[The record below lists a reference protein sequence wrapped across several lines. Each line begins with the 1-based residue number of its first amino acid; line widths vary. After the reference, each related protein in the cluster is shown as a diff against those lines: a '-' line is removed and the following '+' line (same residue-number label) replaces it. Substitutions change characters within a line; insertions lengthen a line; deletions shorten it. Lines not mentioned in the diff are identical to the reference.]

1 MTETDMTNVPAS
13 GAGVGA
19 GVAAGSAAGL
29 AIGSASGID
38 SGVDSTAQVA
48 VTGLTI
54 DGPAG
59 VVVAPFDFS
68 IAPGETLALIGES
81 GSGKTLSAKAIAGLL
96 PAGFSAR
103 GTIAL
108 SSATIELPSTDAV
121 WRATRGRR
129 ISLLLQDPFTSLSPV
144 HRCGTQIGMTID
156 AASATRLSRDERTA
170 RITQS
175 LAEVNLPADVARAYP
190 HELSGGM
197 RQRVAIAA
205 ALATD
210 PELLIADEPTTA
222 LDASNQGEILDLLR
236 GLQVKRGMAALLISH
251 DLGMVRGR
259 AEHVLVMRHGE
270 IVERGVTSSVL
281 NAPSHPYTRAL
292 IEADP
297 SLTDRSARVVLA
309 AFGAGMTAANA
320 ASGSTGTATTNTGTG
335 ANAATGDLVVATD
348 ITKSFGDKTV
358 LHGVSVTVGRGETVG
373 IVGESGSGKTTIA
386 RCIAGLER
394 ETSGA
399 IEFDGVALAA
409 GRASRTPK
417 QMQIVFQDPYSSLNP
432 MISVGR
438 SLKLALRV
446 AGRPASDLNGLLQL
460 VELPTD
466 FASKRPA
473 ELSGGQRQRV
483 AIARALAVQPQL
495 LICDESV
502 SALDVSVQKQILD
515 LLAKLRVDLGLSIL
529 FISHDLAVVRQLADR
544 VYVLRHGEVVESG
557 ECHDVLNAPTHSYT
571 QALVAASI
579 HEAPTH

>member
-1 MTETDMTNVPAS
+1 MTETSMTNVPVS
-13 GAGVGA
+13 GSG
-19 GVAAGSAAGL
+19 
-29 AIGSASGID
+29 SGI
-38 SGVDSTAQVA
+38 GSTAQVA

-156 AASATRLSRDERTA
+156 AASATRLSREERTA
-170 RITQS
+170 RITRS

-236 GLQVKRGMAALLISH
+236 GLQEKRGMAALLISH

-297 SLTDRSARVVLA
+297 SLTDRSAGVVR
-309 AFGAGMTAANA
+309 T
-320 ASGSTGTATTNTGTG
+320 ASGADAGGDATTS
-335 ANAATGDLVVATD
+335 AGDLVTATD
-348 ITKSFGDKTV
+348 IAKSFGDKTV

-386 RCIAGLER
+386 RCVAGLEH
-394 ETSGA
+394 ETSGV

-515 LLAKLRVDLGLSIL
+515 LLAKLRVELGLSIL

-557 ECHDVLNAPTHSYT
+557 QCHDVLNAPTHPYT

>member
-1 MTETDMTNVPAS
+1 MTHD
-13 GAGVGA
+13 
-19 GVAAGSAAGL
+19 
-29 AIGSASGID
+29 
-38 SGVDSTAQVA
+38 QVT

-54 DGPAG
+54 EGPAG
-59 VVVAPFDFS
+59 FSVEPFDFS

-96 PAGFSAR
+96 PGGFTAR

-108 SSATIELPSTDAV
+108 ASATIELPATDAV

-129 ISLLLQDPFTSLSPV
+129 IALLLQDPFTSLSPV

-156 AASATRLSRDERTA
+156 AASDRRLSRSERDA
-170 RITQS
+170 LVTQR
-175 LAEVNLPADVARAYP
+175 LAEVNLPAEVARAYP

-236 GLQVKRGMAALLISH
+236 GLQEKRGMAALLISH

-270 IVERGVTSSVL
+270 IVERGATSSVL

-297 SLTDRSARVVLA
+297 SLTDRSAGVARP
-309 AFGAGMTAANA
+309 
-320 ASGSTGTATTNTGTG
+320 ASAVGSDQLGTDLI
-335 ANAATGDLVVATD
+335 AATDV
-348 ITKSFGDKTV
+348 TKSFGEKTV
-358 LHGVSVTVGRGETVG
+358 LHGVSVTVGHGETVG

-386 RCIAGLER
+386 RCIAGLEH
-394 ETSGA
+394 ETSGV
-399 IEFDGVALAA
+399 ISFDGEALAP
-409 GRASRTPK
+409 GRASRTPT

-432 MISVGR
+432 MINVGR
-438 SLKLALRV
+438 SLKLALSV
-446 AGRPASDLNGLLQL
+446 AGRPASDLAGLLQL
-460 VELPTD
+460 VELPAE
-466 FASKRPA
+466 FARKRPS

-515 LLAKLRVDLGLSIL
+515 LLAKLRVELGLSIL

-544 VYVLRHGEVVESG
+544 VYVLRNGEVVESG
-557 ECHDVLNAPTHSYT
+557 QCHDVLNSPTHPYT

>member
-1 MTETDMTNVPAS
+1 MTETSMTNVPAS
-13 GAGVGA
+13 GAGL
-19 GVAAGSAAGL
+19 GS
-29 AIGSASGID
+29 GS
-38 SGVDSTAQVA
+38 STQVA
-48 VTGLTI
+48 VTALTI

-108 SSATIELPSTDAV
+108 SSATIELPATDAV

-156 AASATRLSRDERTA
+156 AASATRLSREERTA

-236 GLQVKRGMAALLISH
+236 GLQEKRGMAALLISH

-297 SLTDRSARVVLA
+297 SLTDRSAGIVRTA
-309 AFGAGMTAANA
+309 SGAGVTAAA
-320 ASGSTGTATTNTGTG
+320 ADADSAI
-335 ANAATGDLVVATD
+335 GDLVTATD

-386 RCIAGLER
+386 RCIAGLEH
-394 ETSGA
+394 ETSGV
-399 IEFDGVALAA
+399 IEFDGFALPA

-483 AIARALAVQPQL
+483 AIARALAVQPEL

-515 LLAKLRVDLGLSIL
+515 LLAKLRVELGLSIL

-557 ECHDVLNAPTHSYT
+557 LCHDVLNAPTHPYT

>member
-1 MTETDMTNVPAS
+1 MT
-13 GAGVGA
+13 
-19 GVAAGSAAGL
+19 
-29 AIGSASGID
+29 
-38 SGVDSTAQVA
+38 
-48 VTGLTI
+48 VTGLTV

-59 VVVAPFDFS
+59 VVVKPFDFS

-96 PAGFSAR
+96 PAGFTAR
-103 GTIAL
+103 GTIELA
-108 SSATIELPSTDAV
+108 SATIELPATDAV

-144 HRCGTQIGMTID
+144 HRCGTQIAMTIQ
-156 AASATRLSRDERTA
+156 AASATRLSKAECTELV
-170 RITQS
+170 TQR
-175 LAEVNLPADVARAYP
+175 LAEVNLPAEVARAYP

-236 GLQVKRGMAALLISH
+236 GLQEKRGMAALLISH

-297 SLTDRSARVVLA
+297 SLTDRSAGVVR
-309 AFGAGMTAANA
+309 A
-320 ASGSTGTATTNTGTG
+320 ASGAG
-335 ANAATGDLVVATD
+335 AGGDAATGVGDLVVATD
-348 ITKSFGDKTV
+348 VTKSFGDKTV

-386 RCIAGLER
+386 RCIAGLEH
-394 ETSGA
+394 ESSGVIA
-399 IEFDGVALAA
+399 FHGVALAP

-460 VELPTD
+460 VELPLE
-466 FASKRPA
+466 FARKRPA

-483 AIARALAVQPQL
+483 AIARALAVQPEL

-515 LLAKLRVDLGLSIL
+515 LLAKLRVELGLSIL

-544 VYVLRHGEVVESG
+544 VYVLRHGDVVESG
-557 ECHDVLNAPTHSYT
+557 LCHDVLTAPTHPYT

>member
-1 MTETDMTNVPAS
+1 MTHE
-13 GAGVGA
+13 
-19 GVAAGSAAGL
+19 
-29 AIGSASGID
+29 
-38 SGVDSTAQVA
+38 QVA

-108 SSATIELPSTDAV
+108 GSATIELPSTDAV

-144 HRCGTQIGMTID
+144 HRCGVQIGMTID
-156 AASATRLSRDERTA
+156 AASERRLNRSERTTL
-170 RITQS
+170 ITQS
-175 LAEVNLPADVARAYP
+175 LAEVNLPADVAKAYP

-236 GLQVKRGMAALLISH
+236 RLQQARGMAALLISH

-259 AEHVLVMRHGE
+259 AEHVLVMRHGD
-270 IVERGVTSSVL
+270 IVERGNTSAVL
-281 NAPSHPYTRAL
+281 SAPSHPYTRAL

-297 SLTDRSARVVLA
+297 SLTDRSAVVA
-309 AFGAGMTAANA
+309 RSASASDGSGVA
-320 ASGSTGTATTNTGTG
+320 ASTSGTG
-335 ANAATGDLVVATD
+335 VDREGATGDLVVATEL
-348 ITKSFGDKTV
+348 TKSFGDKTV

-394 ETSGA
+394 ETSGV
-399 IEFDGVALAA
+399 IVFDGVALAA

-432 MISVGR
+432 MINVGR
-438 SLKLALRV
+438 SLKLALSV
-446 AGRPASDLNGLLQL
+446 AGRAASDLTSLLHL
-460 VELPTD
+460 VELPAD
-466 FASKRPA
+466 FARKRPA
-473 ELSGGQRQRV
+473 ELSGGERQRV

-515 LLAKLRVDLGLSIL
+515 LLAKLRVELGLSIL

-544 VYVLRHGEVVESG
+544 VYVLRDGEVIESG
-557 ECHDVLNAPTHSYT
+557 LCRDVLNSPTHPYT
-571 QALVAASI
+571 QSLVAASI
-579 HEAPTH
+579 HETAPH

>member
-1 MTETDMTNVPAS
+1 MTETSMTNVPVS
-13 GAGVGA
+13 GSG
-19 GVAAGSAAGL
+19 
-29 AIGSASGID
+29 SGI
-38 SGVDSTAQVA
+38 GSTAQVA

-156 AASATRLSRDERTA
+156 AASATRLSREERTA
-170 RITQS
+170 RITRS

-236 GLQVKRGMAALLISH
+236 GLQEKRGMAALLISH

-297 SLTDRSARVVLA
+297 SLTDRSAGVVR
-309 AFGAGMTAANA
+309 T
-320 ASGSTGTATTNTGTG
+320 ASGADAGGDATTS
-335 ANAATGDLVVATD
+335 AGDLVTATD
-348 ITKSFGDKTV
+348 IAKSFGDKTV

-386 RCIAGLER
+386 RCVAGLEH
-394 ETSGA
+394 ETSGV
-399 IEFDGVALAA
+399 IEFDGVALAV

-515 LLAKLRVDLGLSIL
+515 LLAKLRVELGLSIL

-557 ECHDVLNAPTHSYT
+557 QCHDVLNAPTHPYT

>member
-1 MTETDMTNVPAS
+1 MTQN
-13 GAGVGA
+13 
-19 GVAAGSAAGL
+19 
-29 AIGSASGID
+29 
-38 SGVDSTAQVA
+38 QVA
-48 VTGLTI
+48 VTGLAV

-59 VVVAPFDFS
+59 IVVAPFDFS

-96 PAGFSAR
+96 PSGFTAR

-108 SSATIELPSTDAV
+108 TSATIELPATDAV

-144 HRCGTQIGMTID
+144 HRCGTQIAMTIQ
-156 AASATRLSRDERTA
+156 AASTTRLSRAECAELVTHR
-170 RITQS
+170 
-175 LAEVNLPADVARAYP
+175 LAEVNLPADVARAFP

-236 GLQVKRGMAALLISH
+236 GLQEQRGMAALLISH

-259 AEHVLVMRHGE
+259 AENVLVMRHGE
-270 IVERGVTSSVL
+270 IVERGDTSSVL
-281 NAPSHPYTRAL
+281 NSPSHPYTRAL

-297 SLTDRSARVVLA
+297 SLTDRSAGVVR
-309 AFGAGMTAANA
+309 A
-320 ASGSTGTATTNTGTG
+320 ASGINGDGSK
-335 ANAATGDLVVATD
+335 TGDLVAATNL
-348 ITKSFGDKTV
+348 TKSFGDKTV
-358 LHGVSVTVGRGETVG
+358 LRGVDVTVGRGETVG

-386 RCIAGLER
+386 RCIAGLEL
-394 ETSGA
+394 ETSGV
-399 IEFDGVALAA
+399 IEFDGVALAP
-409 GRASRTPK
+409 GRASRIPT

-446 AGRPASDLNGLLQL
+446 AQRPASDLNGLLHL
-460 VELPTD
+460 VELPVE
-466 FASKRPA
+466 FARKRPA

-544 VYVLRHGEVVESG
+544 VYVLRNGEVVESG
-557 ECHDVLNAPTHSYT
+557 ECHDVLNSPTHPYT

-579 HEAPTH
+579 HEAPAY

>member
-1 MTETDMTNVPAS
+1 MTQLNAANTP
-13 GAGVGA
+13 
-19 GVAAGSAAGL
+19 AAGAHP
-29 AIGSASGID
+29 D
-38 SGVDSTAQVA
+38 TSTAAQVT
-48 VTGLTI
+48 VTGLTV

-59 VVVAPFDFS
+59 VVVQPFDFS

-96 PAGFSAR
+96 PAGFTASGSIELA
-103 GTIAL
+103 
-108 SSATIELPSTDAV
+108 SATIELPATDAV

-144 HRCGTQIGMTID
+144 HRCGTQIAMTIQ
-156 AASATRLSRDERTA
+156 AASATRLSKAECTELV
-170 RITQS
+170 TQR
-175 LAEVNLPADVARAYP
+175 LAEVNLPADVTRAYP

-236 GLQVKRGMAALLISH
+236 GLQERRGMAALLISH

-297 SLTDRSARVVLA
+297 SLTDRSAGVVRTA
-309 AFGAGMTAANA
+309 SGAGA
-320 ASGSTGTATTNTGTG
+320 GGD
-335 ANAATGDLVVATD
+335 AATGVGDLVVATD
-348 ITKSFGDKTV
+348 VTKRFGDKTV

-386 RCIAGLER
+386 RCIAGLEH
-394 ETSGA
+394 ESSGVIA
-399 IEFDGVALAA
+399 FDGVALAP

-460 VELPTD
+460 VELPLE
-466 FASKRPA
+466 FARKRPA

-483 AIARALAVQPQL
+483 AIARALAVQPEL

-544 VYVLRHGEVVESG
+544 VYVLRHGDVVESG
-557 ECHDVLNAPTHSYT
+557 LCHDVLTAPTHPYT

>member
-1 MTETDMTNVPAS
+1 MTDTDVANA
-13 GAGVGA
+13 A
-19 GVAAGSAAGL
+19 AAGS
-29 AIGSASGID
+29 SN
-38 SGVDSTAQVA
+38 TTTQVA

-59 VVVAPFDFS
+59 IVVAPFDFS

-156 AASATRLSRDERTA
+156 AATDRRLGRDERTA
-170 RITQS
+170 LIIQS

-236 GLQVKRGMAALLISH
+236 GLQEKRGMAALLISH

-259 AEHVLVMRHGE
+259 AEHVLVMRNGD

-281 NAPSHPYTRAL
+281 NSPSHPYTRAL

-297 SLTDRSARVVLA
+297 SITDRSATVAR
-309 AFGAGMTAANA
+309 A
-320 ASGSTGTATTNTGTG
+320 ASGGFGVGEADAVPGISAVTGAGAAVLSSDLVTAT
-335 ANAATGDLVVATD
+335 DL
-348 ITKSFGDKTV
+348 TKNFGDKTV

-394 ETSGA
+394 ETSGV
-399 IEFDGVALAA
+399 IEFDGVALAP
-409 GRASRTPK
+409 GRASRTPT

-432 MISVGR
+432 MINVGR

-446 AGRPASDLNGLLQL
+446 AGRPASDLAGLLNL
-460 VELPTD
+460 VELSAD

-483 AIARALAVQPQL
+483 AIARALAVRPQL

-515 LLAKLRVDLGLSIL
+515 LLAKLRVELGLSIL

-544 VYVLRHGEVVESG
+544 VYVLRNGDVIESG
-557 ECHDVLNAPTHSYT
+557 QCHDVLNSPQHPYT

-579 HEAPTH
+579 HEAAAH

>member
-1 MTETDMTNVPAS
+1 MTGTNVANT
-13 GAGVGA
+13 
-19 GVAAGSAAGL
+19 AAAA
-29 AIGSASGID
+29 D
-38 SGVDSTAQVA
+38 SSSTPAQVV

-103 GTIAL
+103 GSITL
-108 SSATIELPSTDAV
+108 SSATIELPATDAV

-144 HRCGTQIGMTID
+144 HRCGIQIGMTID
-156 AASATRLSRDERTA
+156 AATDRRLDRAERTA
-170 RITQS
+170 LIIQS

-236 GLQVKRGMAALLISH
+236 GLQEKRGMAALLISH

-259 AEHVLVMRHGE
+259 AEHVLVMRNGE
-270 IVERGVTSSVL
+270 IVERGGTSSVL

-292 IEADP
+292 IEAEP
-297 SLTDRSARVVLA
+297 SITDRSARIVR
-309 AFGAGMTAANA
+309 A
-320 ASGSTGTATTNTGTG
+320 ASSAAADADAAASAG
-335 ANAATGDLVVATD
+335 ALVVATD
-348 ITKSFGDKTV
+348 LTKSFGDKTV

-394 ETSGA
+394 ETSGM
-399 IEFDGVALAA
+399 IEFDGAALAP
-409 GRASRTPK
+409 GRDSRTPQ

-446 AGRPASDLNGLLQL
+446 AGRPASGLDGLLQL
-460 VELPTD
+460 VELPAD

-483 AIARALAVQPQL
+483 AIARALAVRPQL

-515 LLAKLRVDLGLSIL
+515 LLAKLRADLGLSIL

-544 VYVLRHGEVVESG
+544 VYVLRNGDVVESG
-557 ECHDVLNAPTHSYT
+557 RCHDVLNTPTHPYT

-579 HEAPTH
+579 HEAATH

>member
-1 MTETDMTNVPAS
+1 M
-13 GAGVGA
+13 G
-19 GVAAGSAAGL
+19 
-29 AIGSASGID
+29 
-38 SGVDSTAQVA
+38 STAQVA

-96 PAGFSAR
+96 PAGFNAR

-156 AASATRLSRDERTA
+156 AASATRLSREERTA
-170 RITQS
+170 RITRS

-222 LDASNQGEILDLLR
+222 LDASNQCEILDLLR
-236 GLQVKRGMAALLISH
+236 GLQEKRGMAALLISH

-297 SLTDRSARVVLA
+297 SLTDRSAGVVRTA
-309 AFGAGMTAANA
+309 SGPGVTAADA
-320 ASGSTGTATTNTGTG
+320 AAGPSGTETGTGTANPDADADAETG
-335 ANAATGDLVVATD
+335 ANTATGDLVVATD

-386 RCIAGLER
+386 RCVAGLEH
-394 ETSGA
+394 ETSGV

-515 LLAKLRVDLGLSIL
+515 LLAKLRVELGLSIL

-557 ECHDVLNAPTHSYT
+557 QCHDVLNAPTHPYT

>member
-1 MTETDMTNVPAS
+1 MMHE
-13 GAGVGA
+13 
-19 GVAAGSAAGL
+19 
-29 AIGSASGID
+29 
-38 SGVDSTAQVA
+38 QVA

-68 IAPGETLALIGES
+68 IASGETLALIGES

-108 SSATIELPSTDAV
+108 STATIELPSTDAV

-156 AASATRLSRDERTA
+156 AASDRRLSRSERTA
-170 RITQS
+170 LIIQR

-236 GLQVKRGMAALLISH
+236 GLQQARGMAALLISH

-259 AEHVLVMRHGE
+259 AEHVLVMRAGE
-270 IVERGVTSSVL
+270 IVERGLTSSVL
-281 NAPSHPYTRAL
+281 SAPSNPYTRAL

-297 SLTDRSARVVLA
+297 SLTDRSAVVSHA
-309 AFGAGMTAANA
+309 MSDT
-320 ASGSTGTATTNTGTG
+320 SS
-335 ANAATGDLVVATD
+335 DLVVVTD
-348 ITKSFGDKTV
+348 LTKSFGDKTV
-358 LHGVSVTVGRGETVG
+358 LHGVSVTIPRGETVG

-386 RCIAGLER
+386 RCIAGLEH
-394 ETSGA
+394 ETGGT
-399 IEFDGVALAA
+399 IEFGGRALPP
-409 GRASRTPK
+409 GRASRTPT

-432 MISVGR
+432 MINVGR
-438 SLKLALRV
+438 SLKLALTV
-446 AGRPASDLNGLLQL
+446 AGRPASDLPGLLQL
-460 VELPTD
+460 VELPTE

-544 VYVLRHGEVVESG
+544 VYVLRDGEVVESG
-557 ECHDVLNAPTHSYT
+557 ACQDVLNSPTHPYT
-571 QALVAASI
+571 QSLVAASI
-579 HEAPTH
+579 HEAAPH

>member
-1 MTETDMTNVPAS
+1 MTDTDVANA
-13 GAGVGA
+13 A
-19 GVAAGSAAGL
+19 AAGS
-29 AIGSASGID
+29 SN
-38 SGVDSTAQVA
+38 TTTQVA

-59 VVVAPFDFS
+59 IVVAPFDFS

-156 AASATRLSRDERTA
+156 AATDRRLGRDERTA
-170 RITQS
+170 LIIQS

-236 GLQVKRGMAALLISH
+236 GLQEKRGMAALLISH

-259 AEHVLVMRHGE
+259 AEHVLVMRNGD

-281 NAPSHPYTRAL
+281 NSPSHPYTRAL

-297 SLTDRSARVVLA
+297 SITDRSATVAR
-309 AFGAGMTAANA
+309 A
-320 ASGSTGTATTNTGTG
+320 ASGGLGVGEADAVPGISAGTAAG
-335 ANAATGDLVVATD
+335 AAAAVLSSDLVTATD
-348 ITKSFGDKTV
+348 LTKNFGDKTV

-394 ETSGA
+394 ETSGV
-399 IEFDGVALAA
+399 IEFDGVALAP
-409 GRASRTPK
+409 GRASRTPT

-432 MISVGR
+432 MINVGR

-446 AGRPASDLNGLLQL
+446 AGRPASDLAGLLEL
-460 VELPTD
+460 VELSAD

-483 AIARALAVQPQL
+483 AIARALAVRPQL

-515 LLAKLRVDLGLSIL
+515 LLAKLRVELGLSIL

-544 VYVLRHGEVVESG
+544 VYVLRNGDVIESG
-557 ECHDVLNAPTHSYT
+557 QCHDVLNSPQHPYT

-579 HEAPTH
+579 HEAAAH

>member
-1 MTETDMTNVPAS
+1 M
-13 GAGVGA
+13 
-19 GVAAGSAAGL
+19 
-29 AIGSASGID
+29 
-38 SGVDSTAQVA
+38 DSTAQVA

-103 GTIAL
+103 GSIAL

-156 AASATRLSRDERTA
+156 AASATRLSREERTA

-175 LAEVNLPADVARAYP
+175 LAEVNLPAEVARAYP

-236 GLQVKRGMAALLISH
+236 GLQEKRGMAALLISH

-297 SLTDRSARVVLA
+297 SLTDRSAGVVRTA
-309 AFGAGMTAANA
+309 SGVGVTPAAANA
-320 ASGSTGTATTNTGTG
+320 DS
-335 ANAATGDLVVATD
+335 ATGDLVVATD

-386 RCIAGLER
+386 RCIAGLEH
-394 ETSGA
+394 ETSGV
-399 IEFDGVALAA
+399 IEFDGVALAT

-515 LLAKLRVDLGLSIL
+515 LLSKLRVELGLSIL

-557 ECHDVLNAPTHSYT
+557 PCHDVLNAPTHPYT

>member
-1 MTETDMTNVPAS
+1 MTQLNAANTP
-13 GAGVGA
+13 
-19 GVAAGSAAGL
+19 AAGAHPDTPTA
-29 AIGSASGID
+29 
-38 SGVDSTAQVA
+38 AQVT
-48 VTGLTI
+48 VTDLTV

-59 VVVAPFDFS
+59 VVVQPFGFS

-96 PAGFSAR
+96 PAGFTAR
-103 GTIAL
+103 GSIELAST
-108 SSATIELPSTDAV
+108 TIELPATDAV
-121 WRATRGRR
+121 WRATRGRC

-144 HRCGTQIGMTID
+144 HRCGTQIAMTIQ
-156 AASATRLSRDERTA
+156 AASATRLSKAECTELV
-170 RITQS
+170 TQR

-236 GLQVKRGMAALLISH
+236 GLQEKRGMAALLISH

-297 SLTDRSARVVLA
+297 SLTDRSAGVVRTA
-309 AFGAGMTAANA
+309 SGAGAGDDGA
-320 ASGSTGTATTNTGTG
+320 TGVG
-335 ANAATGDLVVATD
+335 AGDLVVATD
-348 ITKSFGDKTV
+348 VTKRFGDKTV

-386 RCIAGLER
+386 RCIAGLEH
-394 ETSGA
+394 ESSGVIA
-399 IEFDGVALAA
+399 FDGVALAP

-446 AGRPASDLNGLLQL
+446 AGRPASDLNSLLQL
-460 VELPTD
+460 VELPLE
-466 FASKRPA
+466 FARKRPA

-483 AIARALAVQPQL
+483 AIARALAVQPEL

-515 LLAKLRVDLGLSIL
+515 LLAKLRIELGLSIL

-557 ECHDVLNAPTHSYT
+557 LCHDVLNAPTHPYT

>member
-1 MTETDMTNVPAS
+1 MTNVPVS
-13 GAGVGA
+13 GSG
-19 GVAAGSAAGL
+19 
-29 AIGSASGID
+29 SGI
-38 SGVDSTAQVA
+38 GSTAQVA

-156 AASATRLSRDERTA
+156 AASATRLSREERTA
-170 RITQS
+170 RITRS

-236 GLQVKRGMAALLISH
+236 GLQEKRGMAALLISH

-297 SLTDRSARVVLA
+297 SLTDRSAGVVR
-309 AFGAGMTAANA
+309 T
-320 ASGSTGTATTNTGTG
+320 ASGADAGGDATTS
-335 ANAATGDLVVATD
+335 AGDLVTATD
-348 ITKSFGDKTV
+348 IAKSFGDKTV

-386 RCIAGLER
+386 RCVAGLEH
-394 ETSGA
+394 ETSGV

-515 LLAKLRVDLGLSIL
+515 LLAKLRVELGLSIL

-557 ECHDVLNAPTHSYT
+557 QCHDVLNAPTHPYT

>member
-1 MTETDMTNVPAS
+1 MTRE
-13 GAGVGA
+13 
-19 GVAAGSAAGL
+19 
-29 AIGSASGID
+29 
-38 SGVDSTAQVA
+38 QVA

-59 VVVAPFDFS
+59 VVVSPFDFS

-108 SSATIELPSTDAV
+108 ASATIELPATDAV

-129 ISLLLQDPFTSLSPV
+129 IALLLQDPFTSLSPV
-144 HRCGTQIGMTID
+144 HRCGAQIGITID
-156 AASATRLSRDERTA
+156 AASDRRLNRDERNA
-170 RITQS
+170 RIAQS

-236 GLQVKRGMAALLISH
+236 GLQEARGMAALLISH

-259 AEHVLVMRHGE
+259 AEHVLVMRHGD
-270 IVERGVTSSVL
+270 IVERGNTSSVL
-281 NAPSHPYTRAL
+281 TAPSHPYTRAL

-297 SLTDRSARVVLA
+297 SLTDRSAGVVRTA
-309 AFGAGMTAANA
+309 SGVGVAERDGAGVTGVDS
-320 ASGSTGTATTNTGTG
+320 ASR
-335 ANAATGDLVVATD
+335 DLVVATD

-358 LHGVSVTVGRGETVG
+358 LHGVSVTVGHGETVG

-386 RCIAGLER
+386 RCVAGLER
-394 ETSGA
+394 ETSGV
-399 IEFDGVALAA
+399 IEFDGVALAP
-409 GRASRTPK
+409 GRASRTPT

-432 MISVGR
+432 MLNVGR

-446 AGRPASDLNGLLQL
+446 AGRPASDLAGLLQL
-460 VELPTD
+460 VELPAE

-515 LLAKLRVDLGLSIL
+515 LLAKLRVELGLSIL

-544 VYVLRHGEVVESG
+544 VYVLRNGEVVESG
-557 ECHDVLNAPTHSYT
+557 QCHDVLNSPTHPYT
-571 QALVAASI
+571 QSLVAASI
-579 HEAPTH
+579 HEAAPH

>member
-1 MTETDMTNVPAS
+1 MTQTHVTN
-13 GAGVGA
+13 GA
-19 GVAAGSAAGL
+19 AAGTSA
-29 AIGSASGID
+29 
-38 SGVDSTAQVA
+38 TAQVT
-48 VTGLTI
+48 VTGLSI

-59 VVVAPFDFS
+59 VVVEPFDFS

-96 PAGFSAR
+96 PAGFTAR
-103 GTIAL
+103 GTIEL
-108 SSATIELPSTDAV
+108 TSATIELPATDAI

-144 HRCGTQIGMTID
+144 HRCGAQIAMTIQ
-156 AASATRLSRDERTA
+156 AASATRLSKAECA
-170 RITQS
+170 ALVTQS

-236 GLQVKRGMAALLISH
+236 GLQEKRGMAALLISH

-297 SLTDRSARVVLA
+297 SLTDRSARNGRTTS
-309 AFGAGMTAANA
+309 GAS
-320 ASGSTGTATTNTGTG
+320 ASADPSGV
-335 ANAATGDLVVATD
+335 GDLVVATD
-348 ITKSFGDKTV
+348 VTKSFGDKTV

-386 RCIAGLER
+386 RCIAGLEH
-394 ETSGA
+394 ESSGVIA
-399 IEFDGVALAA
+399 FDGVALAP
-409 GRASRTPK
+409 GRASRAPQ

-432 MISVGR
+432 MINIGR

-446 AGRPASDLNGLLQL
+446 AGRPASDLNGLLKL
-460 VELPTD
+460 VELPPE
-466 FASKRPA
+466 FARKRPA

-483 AIARALAVQPQL
+483 AIARALAVQPEL

-557 ECHDVLNAPTHSYT
+557 ECHDVLTAPTHPYT

>member
-1 MTETDMTNVPAS
+1 MTDTD
-13 GAGVGA
+13 
-19 GVAAGSAAGL
+19 VADTAA
-29 AIGSASGID
+29 AARNSPST
-38 SGVDSTAQVA
+38 TAQVT

-96 PAGFSAR
+96 PAVFTAR

-156 AASATRLSRDERTA
+156 AASATRLSREERTA

-175 LAEVNLPADVARAYP
+175 LAEVNLPPDVARAYP

-236 GLQVKRGMAALLISH
+236 GLQEKRGMAALLISH

-259 AEHVLVMRHGE
+259 AEHVLVMRHGD

-297 SLTDRSARVVLA
+297 SLTDRSAGVVR
-309 AFGAGMTAANA
+309 A
-320 ASGSTGTATTNTGTG
+320 ASGAAAGGDAAQTA
-335 ANAATGDLVVATD
+335 DLIVATD
-348 ITKSFGDKTV
+348 ITKSFGDKAV

-386 RCIAGLER
+386 RCVAGLER
-394 ETSGA
+394 ETSGV
-399 IEFDGVALAA
+399 IEFDGVALAP
-409 GRASRTPK
+409 GRDSRTPQ

-460 VELPTD
+460 VELPAD

-515 LLAKLRVDLGLSIL
+515 LLAKLRADLGLSIL

-544 VYVLRHGEVVESG
+544 VYVLRNGEVVESG
-557 ECHDVLNAPTHSYT
+557 RCHEVLNTPTHPYT

>member
-1 MTETDMTNVPAS
+1 MTDTDVANVSAGGSS
-13 GAGVGA
+13 GRRT
-19 GVAAGSAAGL
+19 
-29 AIGSASGID
+29 
-38 SGVDSTAQVA
+38 TAQVA

-144 HRCGTQIGMTID
+144 HHCGAQIGMTID
-156 AASATRLSRDERTA
+156 AAGDHRLGRDERTA
-170 RITQS
+170 LIIQS
-175 LAEVNLPADVARAYP
+175 LAEVNLPVDVASAYP

-205 ALATD
+205 ALATN

-236 GLQVKRGMAALLISH
+236 CLQVKRGMAALLISH

-259 AEHVLVMRHGE
+259 AEHVLVMRHGD

-281 NAPSHPYTRAL
+281 NAPRHPYTRAL

-297 SLTDRSARVVLA
+297 SLTDRSAGVVR
-309 AFGAGMTAANA
+309 TASDVA
-320 ASGSTGTATTNTGTG
+320 ASGAGADTQATAEAAGT
-335 ANAATGDLVVATD
+335 DLVLASAV
-348 ITKSFGDKTV
+348 TKSFGDKVV

-394 ETSGA
+394 ETSGV
-399 IEFDGVALAA
+399 ISFDGVALAP
-409 GRASRTPK
+409 GRASRTPQ

-432 MISVGR
+432 MINIGR

-446 AGRPASDLNGLLQL
+446 AGRPASDLAGLLDL
-460 VELPTD
+460 VELPAD
-466 FASKRPA
+466 FAIKRPA

-544 VYVLRHGEVVESG
+544 VYVLRNGEVVESG
-557 ECHDVLNAPTHSYT
+557 ACRDVLNAPTHPYT

>member
-1 MTETDMTNVPAS
+1 M
-13 GAGVGA
+13 
-19 GVAAGSAAGL
+19 
-29 AIGSASGID
+29 
-38 SGVDSTAQVA
+38 DSTTQVA

-54 DGPAG
+54 DGPSG

-103 GTIAL
+103 GTIVL

-156 AASATRLSRDERTA
+156 AASTTRLSRDERTA
-170 RITQS
+170 RITRS

-236 GLQVKRGMAALLISH
+236 GLQEKRGMAALLISH

-281 NAPSHPYTRAL
+281 NTPSHPYTRAL

-297 SLTDRSARVVLA
+297 SLTDRSAGVVRTA
-309 AFGAGMTAANA
+309 SGVGVTAAA
-320 ASGSTGTATTNTGTG
+320 ADADS
-335 ANAATGDLVVATD
+335 ATGDLVVATD

-386 RCIAGLER
+386 RCIAGLEH
-394 ETSGA
+394 ETSGV

-446 AGRPASDLNGLLQL
+446 AGRPVSDLNGLLKL

-515 LLAKLRVDLGLSIL
+515 LLAKLRVELGLSIL

-557 ECHDVLNAPTHSYT
+557 QCHDVLNAPTHPYT
-571 QALVAASI
+571 QSLVAASI

>member
-1 MTETDMTNVPAS
+1 MS
-13 GAGVGA
+13 
-19 GVAAGSAAGL
+19 VA
-29 AIGSASGID
+29 
-38 SGVDSTAQVA
+38 
-48 VTGLTI
+48 GLTI

-144 HRCGTQIGMTID
+144 HRCGAQIGMTID
-156 AASATRLSRDERTA
+156 AAAGRRLSRDERTA
-170 RITQS
+170 LITQS

-236 GLQVKRGMAALLISH
+236 GLQEKRGMAALLISH

-292 IEADP
+292 IDADP
-297 SLTDRSARVVLA
+297 SLTDRSARVVR
-309 AFGAGMTAANA
+309 A
-320 ASGSTGTATTNTGTG
+320 ASGAGARDAAAAAAASAEGAGVTPNST
-335 ANAATGDLVVATD
+335 TGDLVVATD
-348 ITKSFGDKTV
+348 ITKSFGDKSV
-358 LHGVSVTVGRGETVG
+358 LHEVSVTVGRGETVG

-386 RCIAGLER
+386 RCIAGLEH
-394 ETSGA
+394 ETSGV
-399 IEFDGVALAA
+399 IEFDGVALAP
-409 GRASRTPK
+409 GRATRTPK

-515 LLAKLRVDLGLSIL
+515 LLAKLRFELGLSIL

-544 VYVLRHGEVVESG
+544 VYVLRHGDVVESG
-557 ECHDVLNAPTHSYT
+557 LCHDVLNAPTHPYT

>member
-1 MTETDMTNVPAS
+1 MTQLNAANTP
-13 GAGVGA
+13 
-19 GVAAGSAAGL
+19 AAGAHPDTPTA
-29 AIGSASGID
+29 
-38 SGVDSTAQVA
+38 AQVT
-48 VTGLTI
+48 VTGLAV

-59 VVVAPFDFS
+59 VVVEPFDFS

-96 PAGFSAR
+96 PAGFTARGGIELTSAR
-103 GTIAL
+103 
-108 SSATIELPSTDAV
+108 IELPATDAV

-144 HRCGTQIGMTID
+144 HRCGAQIAMTIQ
-156 AASATRLSRDERTA
+156 AASATRLSKAECA
-170 RITQS
+170 ELVTQR

-236 GLQVKRGMAALLISH
+236 GLQENRGMAALLISH

-297 SLTDRSARVVLA
+297 SLTDRSAGVVR
-309 AFGAGMTAANA
+309 T
-320 ASGSTGTATTNTGTG
+320 ASGVGVGVAGAARDNATGE
-335 ANAATGDLVVATD
+335 TGDLVVATD
-348 ITKSFGDKTV
+348 VTKSFGDKTV

-386 RCIAGLER
+386 RCIAGLEY
-394 ETSGA
+394 ESSGVIA
-399 IEFDGVALAA
+399 FDGVALAP

-460 VELPTD
+460 VELPLE
-466 FASKRPA
+466 FARKRPA

-483 AIARALAVQPQL
+483 AIARALAVQPEL

-544 VYVLRHGEVVESG
+544 VYVLRHGDVVESG
-557 ECHDVLNAPTHSYT
+557 PCHDVLNAPTHPYT

>member
-1 MTETDMTNVPAS
+1 M
-13 GAGVGA
+13 
-19 GVAAGSAAGL
+19 
-29 AIGSASGID
+29 
-38 SGVDSTAQVA
+38 TAQVS
-48 VTGLTI
+48 VTALTI

-96 PAGFSAR
+96 PAGFTAR

-170 RITQS
+170 RITRS

-236 GLQVKRGMAALLISH
+236 GLQEKRGMAALLISH

-292 IEADP
+292 IDADP
-297 SLTDRSARVVLA
+297 SLTDRSARVVRGA
-309 AFGAGMTAANA
+309 SGAGV
-320 ASGSTGTATTNTGTG
+320 SGSAEAKATGTTADSTTVSVDAT
-335 ANAATGDLVVATD
+335 ADLVVATAV
-348 ITKSFGDKTV
+348 TKSFGDKTV
-358 LHGVSVTVGRGETVG
+358 LHGVSITVGRGETVG
-373 IVGESGSGKTTIA
+373 VVGESGSGKTTIA

-394 ETSGA
+394 ESSGV
-399 IEFDGVALAA
+399 IEFEGVALAP

-460 VELPTD
+460 VELPAD

-473 ELSGGQRQRV
+473 ELSGGQRQRI

-544 VYVLRHGEVVESG
+544 VYVLRNGNVVESG
-557 ECHDVLNAPTHSYT
+557 QCHDVLTSPQHPYT
-571 QALVAASI
+571 QSLVAASI
-579 HEAPTH
+579 HEAAPH